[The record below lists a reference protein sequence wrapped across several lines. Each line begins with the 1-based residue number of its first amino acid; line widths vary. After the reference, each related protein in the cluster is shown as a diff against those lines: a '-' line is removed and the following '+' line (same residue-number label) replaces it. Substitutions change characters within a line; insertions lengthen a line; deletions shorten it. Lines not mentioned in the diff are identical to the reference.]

1 MARLLVDRALA
12 IVRCERLAQA
22 EIRAGNRAARLAID
36 LITSRLEGEATG
48 ILMAR
53 HQVTREEAVRLLRQA
68 SRTSQRELQEI
79 AASVV
84 CAGDL
89 ASLSH
94 SHAGRPARPG
104 CLRVAAA
111 RRFGVGNGSGKSS

>member
-1 MARLLVDRALA
+1 
-12 IVRCERLAQA
+12 
-22 EIRAGNRAARLAID
+22 

-48 ILMAR
+48 ILMAK
-53 HQVTREEAVRLLRQA
+53 HQVTREEAVCLLRQA
-68 SRTSQRELQEI
+68 SQTSQRELHEI

-94 SHAGRPARPG
+94 SHADSPAQLG
-104 CLRVAAA
+104 YLRIAAA
-111 RRFGVGNGSGKSS
+111 RRRQGEGFCAGDGSGKSS